1 MIKVAMRI
9 AYYGGDFFG
18 FQRQKDQVTICG
30 VLEEVFRSIGIFDL
44 CMGSGRTDKGV
55 HASAQVISVDIPEFH
70 RDFDRLKQLL
80 NTKLY
85 PRIKIKQIWQV
96 ESGFHA
102 RFSVKRRGYC
112 YVLSQKYSPF
122 WVLFSH
128 FYPLKNPL
136 LVQESLNAFRGV
148 YDFGA
153 FMKNG
158 GSGCESSVREI
169 FHAKLVKRGDFYL
182 ISFWGN
188 GFLRSQIRLMVGF
201 LLEIDKGN
209 LRVEDL
215 KRQLLG
221 EKIFSV
227 PAPSNGLFLSRVDY

>member
-44 CMGSGRTDKGV
+44 CVGSGRTDKGV

-136 LVQESLNAFRGV
+136 LMQESLNAFRGV

>member
-136 LVQESLNAFRGV
+136 LVQESLNAFRGI

>member
-1 MIKVAMRI
+1 MRI

-44 CMGSGRTDKGV
+44 CVGSGRTDKGV

-128 FYPLKNPL
+128 FYP
-136 LVQESLNAFRGV
+136 
-148 YDFGA
+148 FGA
-153 FMKNG
+153 
-158 GSGCESSVREI
+158 SISER
-169 FHAKLVKRGDFYL
+169 RGA
-182 ISFWGN
+182 
-188 GFLRSQIRLMVGF
+188 RT
-201 LLEIDKGN
+201 
-209 LRVEDL
+209 
-215 KRQLLG
+215 
-221 EKIFSV
+221 
-227 PAPSNGLFLSRVDY
+227 PTAPPTPPSR

>member
-1 MIKVAMRI
+1 MRI
-9 AYYGGDFFG
+9 AYYGGDFFC

-30 VLEEVFRSIGIFDL
+30 VLEEVFRSIGIFNL
-44 CMGSGRTDKGV
+44 CVGSGRTDKGV

>member
-1 MIKVAMRI
+1 MRI

-44 CMGSGRTDKGV
+44 CVGSGRTDKGV

-136 LVQESLNAFRGV
+136 LMQESLNAFRGV

>member
-44 CMGSGRTDKGV
+44 CVGSGRTDKGV

-80 NTKLY
+80 NAKLY

-122 WVLFSH
+122 WALFSH

-136 LVQESLNAFRGV
+136 LMQESLNVFRGV

-169 FHAKLVKRGDFYL
+169 FHVKLVKRGDFYL

-221 EKIFSV
+221 EKIFSI